1 MQTKPLRSTT
11 SSRTKNTTGAGGR
24 KTAIA
29 KRGFNRRRYAA
40 LLAEAVPRIITNVE
54 ELKRASRLV
63 EPLLKQGEAR
73 TPEEHAL
80 CQLLLKLIDDYQTAH
95 PVFPPMKPHEI
106 LQALMEEQGLR
117 QADLLDVFG
126 SRSRVSEAVSGK
138 RAISKE
144 QAKKLGERFC
154 LSPAAFI

>member
-1 MQTKPLRSTT
+1 
-11 SSRTKNTTGAGGR
+11 
-24 KTAIA
+24 
-29 KRGFNRRRYAA
+29 
-40 LLAEAVPRIITNVE
+40 
-54 ELKRASRLV
+54 
-63 EPLLKQGEAR
+63 
-73 TPEEHAL
+73 
-80 CQLLLKLIDDYQTAH
+80 
-95 PVFPPMKPHEI
+95 MKPHEI
-106 LQALMEEQGLR
+106 LQALMEEHALR

>member
-1 MQTKPLRSTT
+1 MSTT
-11 SSRTKNTTGAGGR
+11 ATSGKRTAAAKGR
-24 KTAIA
+24 
-29 KRGFNRRRYAA
+29 FNRRKYAA
-40 LLAEAVPRIITNVE
+40 LLADVAPRIIESPE
-54 ELKRASRLV
+54 ELKRASRLI
-63 EPLLKQGEAR
+63 EPLLYPER
-73 TPEEHAL
+73 RLTPEEDAL
-80 CQLLLKLIDDYQTAH
+80 ARLLLKLIDDYQTAH

-106 LQALMEEQGLR
+106 LQALMEEHGLR